1 MKLSVLH
8 VLLLGALL
16 LTACG
21 SVTPSPTSPTPSPAP
36 TPMPAPSPAPEP
48 VPEPVPA
55 PTPSPAPAPADST
68 PVISNLTANFSGA
81 SCTRAADHL
90 RGSALV
96 VTFDYTDSGGDISG
110 GRVVLNRRYN
120 TGRTESHTSPIP
132 SEVTLTGTATAGQIR
147 IDNECPLYDDGSSST
162 EMLTLIDANGRT
174 SNSPSASTTRPPGAP

>member
-8 VLLLGALL
+8 VVILGALL
-16 LTACG
+16 LSACG

-36 TPMPAPSPAPEP
+36 TPTPAPSPEPAPAPAPE
-48 VPEPVPA
+48 PA
-55 PTPSPAPAPADST
+55 PTPSPAPTPANST

-96 VTFDYTDSGGDISG
+96 VTFDYTDGGGDISG

-132 SEVTLTGTATAGQIR
+132 ADVTVTGTATAGQIR

-162 EMLTLIDANGRT
+162 EMLTLIDASGLT
-174 SNSPSASTTRPPGAP
+174 SNSLSASTARPPGAP

>member
-1 MKLSVLH
+1 M
-8 VLLLGALL
+8 
-16 LTACG
+16 
-21 SVTPSPTSPTPSPAP
+21 PAP
-36 TPMPAPSPAPEP
+36 TPE
-48 VPEPVPA
+48 PA

-96 VTFDYTDSGGDISG
+96 VTFDFTDGGGDISG

-120 TGRTESHTSPIP
+120 TGRTESHASPIP
-132 SEVTLTGTATAGQIR
+132 SEVMLTGTATAGQIR

-162 EMLTLIDANGRT
+162 EMLTLIDANGLT
-174 SNSPSASTTRPPGAP
+174 SNSLSASTTRPPGAP